1 MNQLRK
7 KVDLSVFIE
16 GQQYISYIFGSL
28 GLTRRDHIGFG
39 FNQAR
44 VSDTGCK
51 NWKSQ
56 GIFLESQKIRN
67 SKTSERHCR
76 KNQKNPGSRK
86 KSQNAK
92 KKPKKE
98 EGTYIH
104 FQLICPAVKWSRYL
118 HQTNRYSITDPANYK
133 IFLLKVRSR
142 DFRGAASFQQ
152 KVNNDKITRCLTARI
167 CQDTHTSSVVF
178 KTSASVLMGATGKR
192 IFW

>member
-86 KSQNAK
+86 KVKTLRKNRRK
-92 KKPKKE
+92 KKAR
-98 EGTYIH
+98 TYISNWFAPRWNDH
-104 FQLICPAVKWSRYL
+104 VIFIRRIVIRSLIL
-118 HQTNRYSITDPANYK
+118 Q
-133 IFLLKVRSR
+133 
-142 DFRGAASFQQ
+142 
-152 KVNNDKITRCLTARI
+152 ITRYFFWKSVAG
-167 CQDTHTSSVVF
+167 TSEGLLRF
-178 KTSASVLMGATGKR
+178 NKKWIMIK
-192 IFW
+192 